1 MILELKQA
9 YKQGFRWKPAGY
21 AIAPTPSDTA
31 PVSVWANSAPVY
43 PIIPVDSIIPTGAGL
58 GSTWAPGS
66 NPSPFA
72 LGPVPPIQSH
82 IPNPRLRF
90 SQKPE
95 TSTRSTT
102 RSSRSRSR
110 PEPSRT
116 EPESTSAPTALAVP
130 AIVVAPVTVR
140 GVPGST
146 IVGIDTV
153 SDVQH

>member
-1 MILELKQA
+1 M
-9 YKQGFRWKPAGY
+9 
-21 AIAPTPSDTA
+21 
-31 PVSVWANSAPVY
+31 
-43 PIIPVDSIIPTGAGL
+43 PTGVGL

-90 SQKPE
+90 PRKTE
-95 TSTRSTT
+95 VSTRSTT
-102 RSSRSRSR
+102 RPSRSRSR
-110 PEPSRT
+110 PGPSRP

-130 AIVVAPVTVR
+130 TITVAPVTVR

-146 IVGIDTV
+146 IVGVDTV